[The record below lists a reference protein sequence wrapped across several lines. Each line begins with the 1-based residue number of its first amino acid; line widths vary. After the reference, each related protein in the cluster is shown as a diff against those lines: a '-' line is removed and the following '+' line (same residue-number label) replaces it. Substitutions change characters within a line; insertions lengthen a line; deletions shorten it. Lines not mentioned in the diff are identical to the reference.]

1 MQLRYS
7 FLEPLFRLC
16 ILSCGVLVAF
26 LMVAA
31 PKGPEG
37 YVVETVDIPDEITL
51 GVGGLAFHPSG
62 ALFITTREGQ
72 VWRLKGQIGSFLPMG
87 FMKSSGF
94 TLIPSARISGSCN
107 VRS

>member
-51 GVGGLAFHPSG
+51 GVGGSPFIPQVPSS
-62 ALFITTREGQ
+62 L
-72 VWRLKGQIGSFLPMG
+72 RL
-87 FMKSSGF
+87 
-94 TLIPSARISGSCN
+94 
-107 VRS
+107 VRDRFGD